1 MVRGAIYRQSSILA
15 SLWGE
20 IRELPSGVVRTKR
33 ALVRFADFPLVLNDL
48 RRAIHQCQSDLAIS
62 TFMASSA

>member
-33 ALVRFADFPLVLNDL
+33 ALVRDADLYGQMVSQPLTYCDYPRNCAKYKNG
-48 RRAIHQCQSDLAIS
+48 RPR
-62 TFMASSA
+62 

>member
-20 IRELPSGVVRTKR
+20 IRELPSGVVRTNGH
-33 ALVRFADFPLVLNDL
+33 LYDL
-48 RRAIHQCQSDLAIS
+48 PTSHSC
-62 TFMASSA
+62 